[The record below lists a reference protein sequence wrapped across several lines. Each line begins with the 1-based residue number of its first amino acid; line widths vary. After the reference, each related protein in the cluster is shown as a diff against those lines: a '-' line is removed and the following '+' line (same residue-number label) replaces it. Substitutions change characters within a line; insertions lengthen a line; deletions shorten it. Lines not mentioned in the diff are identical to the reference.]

1 MQHRSGDRHAED
13 GAGGVMQHIAD
24 VVVGCCRGV
33 DRRLAPVGD
42 NRRRRSARWASADD
56 RVRQTRAVS
65 VTGNEAE
72 EAADLSGAG
81 SDSDAQWLFTGVSD
95 FVGSHTAAG
104 CSVATAQV
112 AGCGVVAELGS
123 GAAGERRREILEMNG
138 SAVLLSSWALVGEQD
153 VVAMFQAARD
163 SEYEEIPDKC
173 RDFTQGWTR
182 SRRQIISPTVRSR
195 RTRSS
200 W

>member
-1 MQHRSGDRHAED
+1 MR
-13 GAGGVMQHIAD
+13 
-24 VVVGCCRGV
+24 RGI
-33 DRRLAPVGD
+33 DWLQ
-42 NRRRRSARWASADD
+42 ARWVTTDADD
-56 RVRQTRAVS
+56 ASGGLRWTIVSGRLRLCASPEMRPRKRLILPVPGPIQTP
-65 VTGNEAE
+65 
-72 EAADLSGAG
+72 SGCYWCV
-81 SDSDAQWLFTGVSD
+81 SDS
-95 FVGSHTAAG
+95 VGSHTAAG

>member
-1 MQHRSGDRHAED
+1 MRPRKRLILPVPGPIQTPSGCYWC
-13 GAGGVMQHIAD
+13 V
-24 VVVGCCRGV
+24 
-33 DRRLAPVGD
+33 
-42 NRRRRSARWASADD
+42 
-56 RVRQTRAVS
+56 
-65 VTGNEAE
+65 
-72 EAADLSGAG
+72 
-81 SDSDAQWLFTGVSD
+81 SDS
-95 FVGSHTAAG
+95 VGSHTAAG

>member
-1 MQHRSGDRHAED
+1 MYRIS
-13 GAGGVMQHIAD
+13 
-24 VVVGCCRGV
+24 
-33 DRRLAPVGD
+33 
-42 NRRRRSARWASADD
+42 
-56 RVRQTRAVS
+56 
-65 VTGNEAE
+65 
-72 EAADLSGAG
+72 
-81 SDSDAQWLFTGVSD
+81 
-95 FVGSHTAAG
+95 G

-138 SAVLLSSWALVGEQD
+138 SAVLLSCWALVGEQD

-163 SEYEEIPDKC
+163 SEYEEIPDNC

-182 SRRQIISPTVRSR
+182 SRRQIISPTVSSR